1 MESFR
6 TPLRSE
12 SRDVFKHDHLAIPGC
27 KIEVIRSESCC
38 FKTCYFHYEPL

>member
-27 KIEVIRSESCC
+27 KIEVIRFRVLL
-38 FKTCYFHYEPL
+38 FKNLLLSL